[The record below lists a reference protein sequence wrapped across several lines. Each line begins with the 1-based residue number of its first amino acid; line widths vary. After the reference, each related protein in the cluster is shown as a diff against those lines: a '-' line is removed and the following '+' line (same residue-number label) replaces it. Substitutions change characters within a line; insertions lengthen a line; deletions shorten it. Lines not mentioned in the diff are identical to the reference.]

1 MINENHVFVLSLIT
15 VFPSYFAFNDI
26 CFCFPCLSSQGKSK
40 EPSMMGVSPGDPAV
54 MMSYGDSDLSGAD
67 ALSLGGGLG
76 QKGDFDRRKKK
87 K

>member
-1 MINENHVFVLSLIT
+1 LFFLFVF
-15 VFPSYFAFNDI
+15 
-26 CFCFPCLSSQGKSK
+26 QGKSK

-54 MMSYGDSDLSGAD
+54 MMSYGDTDLSGAD
-67 ALSLGGGLG
+67 TLSLGGGLG